1 MNPIVQFY
9 LAASL
14 IFGIVDEKNN
24 LDNPKYPTSDRRYIL
39 CNWEKGDFYPVKQM
53 GGVLLRVSCDTDNK
67 IKAKAR
73 RKYWHKLE
81 NSPEKWIK
89 IEKNQQ
95 K

>member
-14 IFGIVDEKNN
+14 IFGIIDEKNN
-24 LDNPKYPTSDRRYIL
+24 LDNPKYPSSDRRYIL
-39 CNWEKGDFYPVKQM
+39 CNWEKEDFYPLDVI
-53 GGVLLRVSCDTDNK
+53 GGPLLRVSKDDDSK

-73 RKYWHKLE
+73 RKYWDRE
-81 NSPEKWIK
+81 VEKDS
-89 IEKNQQ
+89 Q

>member
-14 IFGIVDEKNN
+14 IFGIIDEKNN

-39 CNWEKGDFYPVKQM
+39 CNWEEEDFYPIEVM
-53 GGVLLRVSCDTDNK
+53 GGPLLRVSKESDSK

-73 RKYWHKLE
+73 RRYWE
-81 NSPEKWIK
+81 RNVET
-89 IEKNQQ
+89 EE
-95 K
+95 